1 MLSLW
6 VSIGCLFDKKIS
18 SQGFPGGTK
27 DKNPHA
33 NAGDMGSI
41 LPLERS
47 HKPRDNG
54 ACAP

>member
-41 LPLERS
+41 FPLERS